1 MKEVFKYIK
10 KNKFAY
16 ISLYILG
23 IFYFLALFADFIAPY
38 PYDIQHRDT
47 PYHPPTQIHFFDEK
61 GNFHLRPFVYKYDF
75 VEPVFKSYKV
85 NYDVKYPVEFFVRG
99 HEHYL
104 LGFIKTDLHL
114 FGVKEGKIFLL
125 GADNLGRD
133 IFSRMLYASRI
144 SLSIG
149 IIGVLL
155 SFTIGAVIGGV
166 AGYFG
171 GKVDNILMRLSEI
184 VMSFPGFYLM
194 LALRAVFPIT
204 LSSVEVFLLIVV
216 ILSFVGW
223 AGLAR
228 VVRGMVLS
236 IREQEYVLAAK
247 SYGASSFRIIAK
259 HILPNTFSYLLIAAT
274 LSIPGYILGESA
286 LSLLGLGIQE
296 PYASWGNMLS
306 SARSITAISSY
317 PWILAPGVAIFLTIL
332 AFNLLG
338 DALRDALDP
347 KLKRLIK

>member
-1 MKEVFKYIK
+1 MREIFRYIK
-10 KNKFAY
+10 KNKLAHLSFY
-16 ISLYILG
+16 ILIILYILA
-23 IFYFLALFADFIAPY
+23 IFADFISPY
-38 PYDIQHRDT
+38 PYDKQHRDT

-61 GNFHLRPFVYKYDF
+61 GNFHLRPFVYGYKLVD
-75 VEPVFKSYKV
+75 PVFKIYKV
-85 NYDVKYPVEFFVRG
+85 DKTKKYPIYFFTEG
-99 HEHYL
+99 EKHYL
-104 LGFIKTDLHL
+104 LGIFPTNKHL

-133 IFSRMLYASRI
+133 IFSRLLYGGRI

-149 IIGVLL
+149 LVGVLV
-155 SFTIGAVIGGV
+155 SFSIGALIGGIS
-166 AGYFG
+166 GYFG
-171 GKVDNILMRLSEI
+171 GIIDNILMRLSEI

-204 LSSVEVFLLIVV
+204 LSSVQVYFLIVI
-216 ILSFVGW
+216 ILSFIGW

-228 VVRGMVLS
+228 VIRGMVLS
-236 IREQEYVLAAK
+236 IREQDFVLAAK
-247 SYGASSFRIIAK
+247 SYGASSLRIITK

-274 LSIPGYILGESA
+274 LAIPGYILGESA

-306 SARSITAISSY
+306 SARSISAMASY
-317 PWILAPGVAIFLTIL
+317 PWILAPGIAIFITIL
-332 AFNLLG
+332 AFNLIG

-347 KLKRLIK
+347 KLRKNL

>member
-1 MKEVFKYIK
+1 MMESIR
-10 KNKFAY
+10 KNRLAFL
-16 ISLYILG
+16 SLHIL
-23 IFYFLALFADFIAPY
+23 FVLYFLAVFADFIAPY

-61 GNFHLRPFVYKYDF
+61 GNFHLRPFVYGYKMVDPINKYYQIDY
-75 VEPVFKSYKV
+75 SR
-85 NYDVKYPVEFFVRG
+85 KYPIYFFTDG
-99 HEHYL
+99 ESHYI
-104 LGFIKTDLHL
+104 LGMFKTDKHL
-114 FGVKEGKIFLL
+114 FGVKDGKIFLL
-125 GADNLGRD
+125 GSDNLGRD
-133 IFSRMLYASRI
+133 IFSRILYGARI

-149 IIGVLL
+149 LIGVFL
-155 SFTIGAVIGGV
+155 SFTIGTVIGGIS
-166 AGYFG
+166 GYFG
-171 GKVDNILMRLSEI
+171 GKIDNLIMRFSEI
-184 VMSFPGFYLM
+184 LMSFPSFYLM

-204 LSSVEVFLLIVV
+204 LSSTEVFFMIVV
-216 ILSFVGW
+216 ILSFIGW

-247 SYGASSFRIIAK
+247 SYGASSVRIIVK
-259 HILPNTFSYLLIAAT
+259 HIIPNTYSYLLIAAT

-306 SARSITAISSY
+306 SAMSYTAVSSY
-317 PWILAPGVAIFLTIL
+317 PWILAPGVAIFITIL
-332 AFNLLG
+332 AFNILG

-347 KLKRLIK
+347 KLRRLIK

>member
-1 MKEVFKYIK
+1 MGELLHYIK
-10 KNKFAY
+10 KNRLAY
-16 ISLYILG
+16 VSLYILG
-23 IFYFLALFADFIAPY
+23 ILYFLAIFADFIAPY

-61 GNFHLRPFVYKYDF
+61 GKFHIRPFVYGYDL
-75 VEPVFKSYKV
+75 VDPVFKKYRI
-85 NYDVKYPVEFFVRG
+85 NYEKKYYLRFFVDG
-99 HEHYL
+99 EKHYL
-104 LGFIKTDLHL
+104 LGFIPTKKHL
-114 FGVKEGKIFLL
+114 FGVDNGGKIFLL
-125 GADNLGRD
+125 GADHLGRD
-133 IFSRMLYASRI
+133 IFSRLLYGSRV

-149 IIGVLL
+149 IVGVLL
-155 SFTIGAVIGGV
+155 SFTIGAIIGGIS
-166 AGYFG
+166 GYFG
-171 GKVDNILMRLSEI
+171 GKIDNILMRISEI

-204 LSSVEVFLLIVV
+204 LSSVQVYFLIVV
-216 ILSFVGW
+216 ILSFIGW

-228 VVRGMVLS
+228 VIRGMVLS
-236 IREQEYVLAAK
+236 IREQEFVIAAK
-247 SYGASSFRIIAK
+247 SYGASSLRIILR
-259 HILPNTFSYLLIAAT
+259 HIIPNTFSYLLIAAT

-306 SARSITAISSY
+306 SARSISAVSSY
-317 PWILAPGVAIFLTIL
+317 PWILAPGIAIFITIL

-347 KLKRLIK
+347 KLRKNL

>member
-1 MKEVFKYIK
+1 MELLKYIK
-10 KNKFAY
+10 KNKLAY
-16 ISLYILG
+16 LSLYLIG
-23 IFYFLALFADFIAPY
+23 IFYLLAIFADFIAPY

-61 GNFHLRPFVYKYDF
+61 GNFHLRPFVYKYELVD
-75 VEPVFKSYKV
+75 PISKSYKI
-85 NYDVKYPVEFFVRG
+85 NYDVKHPIYFFTHG
-99 HEHYL
+99 HTHYF

-114 FGVKEGKIFLL
+114 FGAKEGKIFLL

-133 IFSRMLYASRI
+133 IFSRILYASRI

-149 IIGVLL
+149 LIGVFL
-155 SFTIGAVIGGV
+155 SFLIGAIVGGI

-171 GKVDNILMRLSEI
+171 GRVDNILMRISEI
-184 VMSFPGFYLM
+184 VMSFPSFYLM
-194 LALRAVFPIT
+194 LTLRAVFPIT

-216 ILSFVGW
+216 ILSFIGW

-228 VVRGMVLS
+228 VIRGMVLS
-236 IREQEYVLAAK
+236 IREQDFVLAAK
-247 SYGASSFRIIAK
+247 SYGASSFRIIIK
-259 HILPNTFSYLLIAAT
+259 HILPNTYSYLLIAAT
-274 LSIPGYILGESA
+274 LAIPGYILGESA

-296 PYASWGNMLS
+296 PYASWGNMLA
-306 SARSITAISSY
+306 SARSITAVSQY
-317 PWILAPGVAIFLTIL
+317 PWILAPGVAIFLTVL

>member
-1 MKEVFKYIK
+1 MEIFTYIK
-10 KNKFAY
+10 KNKLAY

-23 IFYFLALFADFIAPY
+23 LLYIFSVFADFIAPY

-47 PYHPPTQIHFFDEK
+47 PYHPPTQIHFIDEK
-61 GNFHLRPFVYKYDF
+61 GNFHLRPFVYRYVLKDPITKQYEID
-75 VEPVFKSYKV
+75 Y
-85 NYDVKYPVEFFVRG
+85 NTKYPIEFFHRK
-99 HEHYL
+99 HEHHL
-104 LGFIKTDLHL
+104 FGFIKTDIHL
-114 FGVKEGKIFLL
+114 FGVKDGKIFLL

-133 IFSRMLYASRI
+133 IFSRILYASRI

-149 IIGVLL
+149 LVGVTLSFLIGVIIGGL
-155 SFTIGAVIGGV
+155 

-171 GKVDNILMRLSEI
+171 GKIDNILMRLSEI

-194 LALRAVFPIT
+194 LSLRAVFPIN
-204 LSSVEVFLLIVV
+204 LSSVEVFFLIVV
-216 ILSFVGW
+216 ILSFIGW

-228 VVRGMVLS
+228 VIRGMVLS
-236 IREQEYVLAAK
+236 IREQDFVTAAK
-247 SYGASSFRIIAK
+247 SYGASSLRIIFK
-259 HILPNTFSYLLIAAT
+259 HIIPNTFSYLLIAAT

-296 PYASWGNMLS
+296 PFPSWGNMLA
-306 SARSITAISSY
+306 SARSVSAISQF
-317 PWILAPGVAIFLTIL
+317 PWILAPGVAIFLTIVS
-332 AFNLLG
+332 FNILG

>member
-23 IFYFLALFADFIAPY
+23 IFYFSALFADFVAPY

-61 GNFHLRPFVYKYDF
+61 GNFHLRPFVYKYDL
-75 VEPVFKSYKV
+75 VDPVFKSYKV

-155 SFTIGAVIGGV
+155 SFTIGAIVGGV

-228 VVRGMVLS
+228 VIRGMVLS

-247 SYGASSFRIIAK
+247 SYGASSFRIITK
-259 HILPNTFSYLLIAAT
+259 HIIPNTFSYLLIAAT

>member
-1 MKEVFKYIK
+1 MKEIIKYIK
-10 KNKFAY
+10 KNKLAY
-16 ISLYILG
+16 LSLYILG
-23 IFYFLALFADFIAPY
+23 ILYFLAVFADFFAPY

-47 PYHPPTQIHFFDEK
+47 PYHPPTQIHFFDK
-61 GNFHLRPFVYKYDF
+61 QGKFNLRPFVYEYTLVD
-75 VEPVFKSYKV
+75 PVFKVYKI
-85 NYDVKYPVEFFVRG
+85 NYEKRYPIKFFVKG
-99 HEHYL
+99 EKHYL
-104 LGFIKTDLHL
+104 LGIIPTTVHL
-114 FGVKEGKIFLL
+114 FGVEKPGKIFLL
-125 GADNLGRD
+125 GADHLGRD
-133 IFSRMLYASRI
+133 IFSRLLYGARV

-149 IIGVLL
+149 IVGVLL
-155 SFTIGAVIGGV
+155 SFTIGAIIGGIS
-166 AGYFG
+166 GYFG

-184 VMSFPGFYLM
+184 IMSFPGFYLM

-204 LSSVEVFLLIVV
+204 LSSVQVYFLIVI
-216 ILSFVGW
+216 ILSFIGW

-228 VVRGMVLS
+228 IIRGMVLS
-236 IREQEYVLAAK
+236 IREQEFVLAAR
-247 SYGASSFRIIAK
+247 SYGASSLRIILK

-306 SARSITAISSY
+306 SARSISAISSY
-317 PWILAPGVAIFLTIL
+317 PWILAPGIAIFITIL

-347 KLKRLIK
+347 KLRKML

>member
-1 MKEVFKYIK
+1 MIEAIS
-10 KNKFAY
+10 KNRFAFL
-16 ISLYILG
+16 SLNIL
-23 IFYFLALFADFIAPY
+23 FVLYFLAVFADFIAPY

-61 GNFHLRPFVYKYDF
+61 GNFHLRPFVYGYKMVDPINKY
-75 VEPVFKSYKV
+75 YKV
-85 NYDVKYPVEFFVRG
+85 DYSKKYPIYFFTEG
-99 HEHYL
+99 ESHYL
-104 LGFIKTDLHL
+104 LGIFKTDKHL

-133 IFSRMLYASRI
+133 IFSRILYGARI

-149 IIGVLL
+149 LIGVFL
-155 SFTIGAVIGGV
+155 SFTIGTIIGGIS
-166 AGYFG
+166 GYFG
-171 GKVDNILMRLSEI
+171 GKVDNLIMRLSEI
-184 VMSFPGFYLM
+184 LMSFPSFYLM
-194 LALRAVFPIT
+194 LALRAVFPIN
-204 LSSVEVFLLIVV
+204 LSSTEVFFMIVV
-216 ILSFVGW
+216 ILSFISW

-247 SYGASSFRIIAK
+247 SYGASSLRIIVK
-259 HILPNTFSYLLIAAT
+259 HIIPNTYSYLLIAAT

-306 SARSITAISSY
+306 SAMSYTAVSSY
-317 PWILAPGVAIFLTIL
+317 PWILAPGVAIFITIL
-332 AFNLLG
+332 AFNILG

-347 KLKRLIK
+347 KLRRLIK

>member
-1 MKEVFKYIK
+1 MELLKYIK
-10 KNKFAY
+10 KNKLAY
-16 ISLYILG
+16 LSLYLIG
-23 IFYFLALFADFIAPY
+23 IFYLLAIFADFIAPY

-61 GNFHLRPFVYKYDF
+61 GNFHLRPFVYKYELVD
-75 VEPVFKSYKV
+75 PISKSYKI
-85 NYDVKYPVEFFVRG
+85 NYDVKHPIYFFTHG
-99 HEHYL
+99 HAHHF

-114 FGVKEGKIFLL
+114 FGAKEGKIFLL

-133 IFSRMLYASRI
+133 IFSRILYASRI

-149 IIGVLL
+149 LIGVFL
-155 SFTIGAVIGGV
+155 SFLIGAIVGGI

-171 GKVDNILMRLSEI
+171 GRVDNILMRISEI
-184 VMSFPGFYLM
+184 VMSFPSFYLM
-194 LALRAVFPIT
+194 LTLRAVFPIT

-216 ILSFVGW
+216 ILSFIGW

-228 VVRGMVLS
+228 VIRGMVLS
-236 IREQEYVLAAK
+236 IREQDFVLAAK
-247 SYGASSFRIIAK
+247 SYGASSFRIIIK
-259 HILPNTFSYLLIAAT
+259 HILPNTYSYLLIAAT
-274 LSIPGYILGESA
+274 LAIPGYILGESA

-296 PYASWGNMLS
+296 PYASWGNMLA
-306 SARSITAISSY
+306 SARSITAVSQY
-317 PWILAPGVAIFLTIL
+317 PWILAPGVAIFLTVL

>member
-1 MKEVFKYIK
+1 MKDILRYIK
-10 KNKFAY
+10 KNNLAY
-16 ISLYILG
+16 VSLYILG
-23 IFYFLALFADFIAPY
+23 ILYFLAVFADFIAPY

-47 PYHPPTQIHFFDEK
+47 PYHPPTQIHFFDREGK
-61 GNFHLRPFVYKYDF
+61 FHLRPFVYGYKLVD
-75 VEPVFKSYKV
+75 PVFKVYRVDYSK
-85 NYDVKYPVEFFVRG
+85 KYPIKFFTKG
-99 HEHYL
+99 EKHFI
-104 LGFIKTDLHL
+104 LGIFPTEIHL
-114 FGVKEGKIFLL
+114 FGVDKPGKIFLL
-125 GADNLGRD
+125 GADHLGRD
-133 IFSRMLYASRI
+133 IFSRLLYGARV

-149 IIGVLL
+149 IVGVLL
-155 SFTIGAVIGGV
+155 SFTIGAVIGGIS
-166 AGYFG
+166 GYFG
-171 GKVDNILMRLSEI
+171 GRIDNLLMRLSEI

-204 LSSVEVFLLIVV
+204 LSSVQVYFLIVV
-216 ILSFVGW
+216 ILSFIGW

-228 VVRGMVLS
+228 VIRGMVLS
-236 IREQEYVLAAK
+236 IREQEFVLAAK
-247 SYGASSFRIIAK
+247 SYGASSLRIILR

-306 SARSITAISSY
+306 SARSVSAISSY
-317 PWILAPGVAIFLTIL
+317 PWILAPGIAIFITIL

-347 KLKRLIK
+347 KLRKML